1 MLKNISIFNTIFND
15 APQPWQIGFQDSA
28 APGFTG
34 IVELHNTIFFYLVVI
49 SVGVFWVL
57 GSIIYYYSYRK
68 SPIVHKYLNHGTLIE
83 LIWTITP
90 ALILIAIA
98 FPSFRLLYLL
108 DEVISPTIT
117 IKVVGHQWYWS
128 YEYSDY
134 INESGEPIEFDSYM
148 IPESDLELGQFRLL
162 DVDNKVIIP
171 TDTHVR
177 LIVTGAD
184 VIHSFAV
191 PSLGV
196 KIDCVPGRLNQTSIL
211 AERTG
216 TFYGQCSE
224 ICGVY
229 HGFMPIAVEAVSVQ
243 EYLAWID
250 QA

>member
-1 MLKNISIFNTIFND
+1 MLLSIINTIFND

-49 SVGVFWVL
+49 CVGVFWVL
-57 GSIIYYYSYRK
+57 GSIFYYYNSRK

-90 ALILIAIA
+90 AFILIAIA

-134 INESGEPIEFDSYM
+134 VNESGESIEFDSYM

-162 DVDNKVIIP
+162 DVDNKVIVP
-171 TDTHVR
+171 VDTHIR

-191 PSLGV
+191 PSLGI
-196 KIDCVPGRLNQTSIL
+196 KIDGTPGRLNQTSML
-211 AERTG
+211 AERVG
-216 TFYGQCSE
+216 LFYGQCSE
-224 ICGVY
+224 ICGVW
-229 HGFMPIAVEAVSVQ
+229 HGFMPIAIEAVSVQ
-243 EYLAWID
+243 DYLAWID
-250 QA
+250 EA